1 MNKLLTI
8 FIVVPLLMG
17 MRSCSSDPST
27 FFRGLDENTD
37 IRLSYPEWMTY
48 YTLPM
53 HDHSIEHCSRRDF
66 YLADCDLDDHLTWT
80 EYSDFRFKHNKSCE
94 TAAVMTVR
102 KMVELA
108 PDLQTNPS
116 RAAIKKLL
124 SVQIEELGKRE
135 AHLMRSYNLAS
146 D

>member
-8 FIVVPLLMG
+8 LVVIPLLMG

-37 IRLSYPEWMTY
+37 VKLSYPEWMAY

-53 HDHSIEHCSRRDF
+53 HDHSIEDCSRKDF
-66 YLADCDLDDHLTWT
+66 YLADCDLDDHLIWK
-80 EYSDFRFKHNKSCE
+80 EYSDFRFKHTSCE

-102 KMVELA
+102 RMYESD

-116 RAAIKKLL
+116 RAAIKELL
-124 SVQIEELGKRE
+124 SVQIEELVKRE
-135 AHLMRSYNLAS
+135 AQLKQSYNVTS
-146 D
+146 N